1 MTTTATTPLENKEVT
16 VPPILVA
23 QCHSTS
29 SPAPEAVAA
38 AMGAAFGK
46 VQAFLQ
52 RNSLRAAG
60 PPRAIYTGWGVSSV
74 EFTAAIP
81 IAQVPAGVLDTED
94 VKIAAVP
101 ECSALRFEH
110 HGPYSELP
118 GTYARIE
125 AWLRGRGGIKTP
137 ADWAHYSPM
146 WEEYQNDPAA
156 TPPSD
161 LLTHIFLTLR

>member
-16 VPPILVA
+16 VPPVLVA

-29 SPAPEAVAA
+29 SPAPDAVAA
-38 AMGAAFGK
+38 AMSAAFRK
-46 VQAFLQ
+46 LEAFLEA
-52 RNSLRAAG
+52 NSLRTAG
-60 PPRAIYTGWGVSSV
+60 SPRAIYTGWGANSV

-81 IAQVPAGVLDTED
+81 ISAVPPGALDTQD
-94 VKIAAVP
+94 VKIAAIP
-101 ECSALRFEH
+101 ECTALRFVH
-110 HGPYSELP
+110 HGPYSALP

-125 AWLRGRGGIKTP
+125 AWLRERGGIKAP

-146 WEEYQNDPAA
+146 WEEYQNDPAT

-161 LLTHIFLTLR
+161 LITHVFLTLR